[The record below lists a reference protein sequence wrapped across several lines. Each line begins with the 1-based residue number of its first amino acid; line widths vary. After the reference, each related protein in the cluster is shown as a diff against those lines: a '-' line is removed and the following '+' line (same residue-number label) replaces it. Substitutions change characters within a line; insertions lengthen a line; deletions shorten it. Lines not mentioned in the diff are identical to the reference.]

1 MDLKKLHSKTGLKAL
16 AKVLGED
23 ALARHS
29 KGEVLSAYL
38 ESWSHPWLAAYAA
51 QKGWKNCHAADLS
64 LADMTGHFDHA
75 PYALRSIS
83 GPAEALPFEA
93 QDGPVYFVAWWPWV
107 KAVNIVGQVEN
118 CFRGQFEA
126 KHTWMPSW
134 AGAALRHFETA
145 RHGFGCLLDLDS
157 PTRQKAIQE
166 ATEALVCLQGDL
178 GVTILAWDRW
188 TALERELLTT
198 QRARLNGLAGL
209 LAPAVVVAA

>member
-107 KAVNIVGQVEN
+107 KAVNIVGQAHLDAQLGRRSPETLRN
-118 CFRGQFEA
+118 C
-126 KHTWMPSW
+126 PSW
-134 AGAALRHFETA
+134 FRVPVGSR
-145 RHGFGCLLDLDS
+145 
-157 PTRQKAIQE
+157 
-166 ATEALVCLQGDL
+166 
-178 GVTILAWDRW
+178 
-188 TALERELLTT
+188 
-198 QRARLNGLAGL
+198 
-209 LAPAVVVAA
+209 